1 MLLLYYN
8 LGYCFLGEQNK
19 LLFWLTAVTG
29 MLRHYLTL
37 IRSADAWLGRS

>member
-37 IRSADAWLGRS
+37 IRSAERCVGRS